1 MDNMAGSIFSESEKA
16 VTGFMADCLHIGQLG
31 KLSESREGF
40 RALHYGKP
48 YTTAKGVRSFPRKTL
63 G

>member
-1 MDNMAGSIFSESEKA
+1 MDNIVGSTFCESEKA
-16 VTGFMADCLHIGQLG
+16 VTGFMAIVCTTAGSERFPSLG
-31 KLSESREGF
+31 KSSEPYN
-40 RALHYGKP
+40 YGKP